1 MTKCT
6 SRKKAHQKCVYK
18 TCLCRIHLHLLS
30 TTPSKLE
37 SARIYLCF
45 FRRHIYT
52 ANDVWR
58 FKRLGEDDAYSSFEK
73 KQVQRHSSLFFF
85 SLDCICLDSL
95 DLKSL
100 QQPSILS
107 ISCLYL
113 KMPWGYGLC
122 LSQLTLQEKGTGV
135 LYMALGE
142 AQAIAP

>member
-1 MTKCT
+1 MHIKNAYTRPASAEYTYTYYLQLPPSWNLPGSICASSGGT
-6 SRKKAHQKCVYK
+6 STLLMMCGDSRGWVKMML
-18 TCLCRIHLHLLS
+18 TRHL
-30 TTPSKLE
+30 K
-37 SARIYLCF
+37 
-45 FRRHIYT
+45 
-52 ANDVWR
+52 
-58 FKRLGEDDAYSSFEK
+58 K

-142 AQAIAP
+142 AQVIAP